1 LVDEEKIEI
10 KQGEK
15 KTEEKWINHKGNFS
29 FWYISH
35 SKI

>member
-15 KTEEKWINHKGNFS
+15 KNRREMDQSQRQFFFLVHIT
-29 FWYISH
+29 
-35 SKI
+35 